1 MSRIAGL
8 RPSRALV
15 PAVVIQVMIMSGVTV
30 RPVLAQDAAV
40 LVEVDRTMEN
50 YRLDAHIPGMVWGI
64 VRDGRLVHVKGAGVQ
79 DIGTK
84 RPVTADTLFRIA
96 SMTKAFTALSI
107 LKLRDEGELELDAPV
122 ETYVAELRSW
132 KYPTDDSPK
141 IRVRELLTHT
151 AGFVTDDP
159 WGDRQTPLPEDDFT
173 RLLRDGVPFT
183 RPPAMAMEYSNLGYA
198 LLGRIVANVSGQ
210 PYKDVVQRLLLTPL
224 GMTST
229 GYDVAAAPADRRALG
244 YRWEDDAW
252 KLEPTMAHGAFG
264 AMGGIQTSATDYA
277 KWVAYLLSAW
287 PPRDGADA
295 GPVRR
300 SSVRELA
307 QGANYPSVRLRPGS
321 SGPDAC
327 REASTYAM
335 GFYAA
340 SDCELG
346 LTLSHSGGYPGY
358 GSHVLLLPDYGVGIF
373 ALANRTYAGPRP
385 PVWDAAV
392 ALLRAGR
399 LKPPGSLT
407 PSTALTTAYAAVAK
421 MFAAG
426 SVTSAG
432 DVLAMNFLMD
442 RDAEHRARD
451 FAELKA
457 QVGTCDTAV
466 PIAPTG
472 ALAGDFTWRCEHG
485 RVKGEVLLA
494 PTPTPR
500 IQSLTLTRSTP

>member
-1 MSRIAGL
+1 MSRIAGQRTRRTL
-8 RPSRALV
+8 ITGVAI
-15 PAVVIQVMIMSGVTV
+15 AVTFTTG
-30 RPVLAQDAAV
+30 VLASPALGQDTAV
-40 LVEVDRTMEN
+40 YADVDRAMEN

-64 VRDGRLVHVKGAGVQ
+64 VQDGRLVHVKGAGVQ
-79 DIGTK
+79 DVDTK
-84 RPVTADTLFRIA
+84 RPVDADTLFRIA

-107 LKLRDEGELELDAPV
+107 LKLRDEGKLSLDSPV
-122 ETYVAELRSW
+122 EAYVPELRGW

-159 WGDRQTPLPEDDFT
+159 WGDRQTPLPDDDFT

-183 RPPAMAMEYSNLGYA
+183 RPPATAMEYSNLGYA
-198 LLGRIVANVSGQ
+198 LLGRIVTNVSGQ
-210 PYKDVVQRLLLTPL
+210 PYKDFVRFLLFAPL
-224 GMTST
+224 KMTAT
-229 GYDVAAAPADRRALG
+229 GYDVAAAPQDRRALG
-244 YRWEDDAW
+244 YRWEDNTW
-252 KLEPTMAHGAFG
+252 KVEPTMAHGAFG

-277 KWVAYLLSAW
+277 KWVSYLLSAW
-287 PPRDGADA
+287 PARDGTDT

-307 QGANYPSVRLRPGS
+307 QGANFPSLRLRPGS
-321 SGPDAC
+321 SGAEAC

-340 SDCELG
+340 TDCDLG
-346 LTLSHSGGYPGY
+346 LTLSHGGGYPGY
-358 GSHVLLLPDYGVGIF
+358 GSHVLLLPDYGVGVF

-392 ALLRAGR
+392 TLLRAGR
-399 LKPPGSLT
+399 FKPRSST
-407 PSTALTTAYAAVAK
+407 PSPALTAAYATAVK
-421 MFAAG
+421 MFTAG

-451 FAELKA
+451 FAGLKA
-457 QVGTCDTAV
+457 EVGTCDTGA
-466 PIAPTG
+466 PIVPTG
-472 ALAGDFTWRCEHG
+472 LLEGEFTWNCDHG
-485 RVKGEVLLA
+485 RIKGQLLLA
-494 PTPTPR
+494 PTPTPQ